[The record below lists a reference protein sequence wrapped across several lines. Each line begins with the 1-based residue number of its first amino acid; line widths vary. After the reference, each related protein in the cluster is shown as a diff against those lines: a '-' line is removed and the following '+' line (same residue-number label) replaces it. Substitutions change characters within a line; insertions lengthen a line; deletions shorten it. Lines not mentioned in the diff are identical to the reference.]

1 MSESYL
7 ATALGV
13 LALGNLLT
21 RAAPFLFF
29 ARHKPPRAILFVER
43 NFPPIILT
51 ILIFYTLGSV
61 DFTVPPYG
69 SRELLAIAATMGLHA
84 WRGSYLL
91 SIFGGTAF
99 YMLLIRLF

>member
-1 MSESYL
+1 MSEQYL
-7 ATALGV
+7 AMALAV
-13 LALGNLLT
+13 LALGNLIT

-29 ARHKPPRAILFVER
+29 VRHKPPRAILFVER

-61 DFTVPPYG
+61 EFSAPPYG
-69 SRELLAIAATMGLHA
+69 SRELLAIAVTMGLHA
-84 WRGSYLL
+84 WRGNYLL